1 MGYWK
6 FLIYMNRSHYI
17 SAGQW
22 VSRDPSRADTATPP
36 VIGGELFSGALS
48 WCLPSSLPS
57 PQFLKPIASCLFLGW
72 VSHSVK
78 AVLLQSRD
86 LGGQRRKDSLTTA
99 VRKETCPCDSYRG
112 LAQSRRRARKAD
124 RQPPTLPV
132 APPAEHVCV
141 FSVKRISISYPAL
154 SCSAK
159 SPMYNPT
166 LERYR
171 SQEGVKGWGE
181 GNSTSPH
188 SNE

>member
-1 MGYWK
+1 MTFTWFFCPLFFFIVGYWK

-22 VSRDPSRADTATPP
+22 VSRDPLRADTATPP

-72 VSHSVK
+72 VIPFSQSC
-78 AVLLQSRD
+78 AVTQSRD

-112 LAQSRRRARKAD
+112 LAHSGRHARKAD
-124 RQPPTLPV
+124 RQPPKTACSTPCWACLL
-132 APPAEHVCV
+132 CV
-141 FSVKRISISYPAL
+141 F
-154 SCSAK
+154 C
-159 SPMYNPT
+159 
-166 LERYR
+166 
-171 SQEGVKGWGE
+171 
-181 GNSTSPH
+181 
-188 SNE
+188 